1 MTTKTF
7 ERRLQQLIDEVCNHP
22 YKEELIVLAYEQLAD
37 DQGLSCETVKL
48 WKRLYLCV
56 IIGHTLSRDM
66 KRVTVV
72 FRTDDHTELKIYAAK
87 HGRTMNDIIVEAVK
101 TLLQNAVD
109 TDDQALTK

>member
-1 MTTKTF
+1 
-7 ERRLQQLIDEVCNHP
+7 
-22 YKEELIVLAYEQLAD
+22 
-37 DQGLSCETVKL
+37 
-48 WKRLYLCV
+48 
-56 IIGHTLSRDM
+56 M